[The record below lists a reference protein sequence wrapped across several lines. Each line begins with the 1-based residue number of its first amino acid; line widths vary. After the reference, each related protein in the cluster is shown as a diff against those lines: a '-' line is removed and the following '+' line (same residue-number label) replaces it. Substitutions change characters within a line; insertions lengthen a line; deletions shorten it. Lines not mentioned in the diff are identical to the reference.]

1 MFIAIS
7 HSYVDRMPKAGETIH
22 SQTFEIG
29 FGGKGSNQAI
39 AASRL
44 GCKTSMIGKVGDDPY
59 GKSYK
64 EHFVKEGIDVE
75 FLEMVN
81 GAYSGI
87 ALIVVDAVDGNNQ
100 IVINANANES
110 LSVQDVVKAKDKL
123 NRSKVC

>member
-1 MFIAIS
+1 
-7 HSYVDRMPKAGETIH
+7 MPKSGETIH
-22 SQTFEIG
+22 SSTFEIG
-29 FGGKGSNQAI
+29 FGGKGSNQAV
-39 AASRL
+39 AARRL

-64 EHFVKEGIDVE
+64 EHFEREDIDVE
-75 FLEMVN
+75 FLELVN

-87 ALIVVDAVDGNNQ
+87 ALIVVDTVDGSNQ

-123 NRSKVC
+123 NSSEVCAFLFNCKSFSL